1 MKKRNLMVAL
11 LCSMCLAVSFPVP
24 AMADGTKV
32 VTLGADL
39 TQDQKNTMMNYFKAD
54 SSQVQVITVTNQDER
69 DLLGNYVPSEQIG
82 TRTLSCAYVKPTQSG
97 GIKVRTANLNY
108 VTCNM
113 IATALSTAGVNNC
126 EVVAA
131 CPYEVSGTGAL
142 TGVMKA
148 YESASGQALD
158 STKKDLAAKEVVVTG
173 NVGQQVG
180 QDNATNIINQAK
192 MQIIGDNIQN
202 ADEIYNI
209 VNNIAV
215 QNGITLSQDE
225 LDTIVSLL
233 QQIAQ
238 QNYDIQ
244 EMKKTLEDIQQNLED
259 SKNGTSSDDSSD
271 DDAVDEGEDITQD
284 VDSGALGDDVKQTST
299 EDANLAKDTGADT
312 NQTENTDSSDDSGDY
327 NIPEATGDGTDAG
340 TDESGEGTDETADNT
355 EDTLN
360 TDDLSEESKAK
371 FDQAKLFCKG
381 EYEGDLAVL
390 QSVVENVTEPPV
402 TLDQDVA
409 EKLSQKV
416 LETYLNILKDAGA
429 TYVPDGTEVY
439 LSTELNMM
447 NKELKTIFSTET
459 DPAEDDILYN
469 VDPEVRQKMYDDTLN
484 FFVKLYG
491 EDVQTDTTE
500 ESTETQELKRLL
512 EEARVNAENLR
523 KSLENIDTHMHGVS
537 DHAGEIGSI
546 MQEYGTS
553 ISQMNE
559 NISEIAN
566 VMEEMENSFEGMNEE
581 AKDGA
586 RYAQNSNKAAY
597 DIMMESENERRE
609 VEERANAVEKALMDK
624 IEQSKEAEKI
634 LDLTVNIL
642 EIADQTNLLALNAS
656 IEAAH
661 AGDAGRGFAIVAD
674 EITKLAAS
682 SSETAE
688 QIKEI
693 SASVLNAVSGLAS
706 EAENVVTFMKDKTM
720 GSYDKL
726 VEVGRKY
733 QGDSKIMF
741 DKMQDFS
748 YVSQSLLE
756 QVADSNKSVDA
767 IRTAA
772 GETEQS
778 LNSIMDKMDEI
789 DDSIKEIMHTS

>member
-1 MKKRNLMVAL
+1 MKKRNIMVAL
-11 LCSMCLAVSFPVP
+11 LCSMCLAVSSPIP

-69 DLLGNYVPSEQIG
+69 NLLGNYVPSEQIG

-113 IATALSTAGVNNC
+113 IATALSTAGVTNC

-148 YESASGQALD
+148 YESASGQELD

-173 NVGQQVG
+173 DVAQQVG

-192 MQIIGDNIQN
+192 LQIIGDNIQN

-215 QNGITLSQDE
+215 QNGVTLTQDE

-271 DDAVDEGEDITQD
+271 DDAVDEGEDITQN

-312 NQTENTDSSDDSGDY
+312 NQTENTDSYDNSGTDNIPDASGDGTTE
-327 NIPEATGDGTDAG
+327 NETTEETPNESEDGTTDGSTEEIPPATGDGTD
-340 TDESGEGTDETADNT
+340 ESTDNT
-355 EDTLN
+355 KDALN
-360 TDDLSEESKAK
+360 TDDLSEEAKIK
-371 FDQAKLFCKG
+371 FDQAKQFCKG
-381 EYEGDLAVL
+381 EYEGDLGAL
-390 QSVVENVTEPPV
+390 QSVVEGVTEPPV

-409 EKLSQKV
+409 QKLSRKV
-416 LETYLNILKDAGA
+416 LETYLKVLKDGG
-429 TYVPDGTEVY
+429 TSYVPDGTEVY
-439 LSTELNMM
+439 LSQELNML

-459 DPAEDDILYN
+459 DPAEDDILYST
-469 VDPEVRQKMYDDTLN
+469 DKEVRQKMYDDTLS

-491 EDVQTDTTE
+491 EDTQETQPAEAAEDTAEAQAASEDTSYDATAEDGSYTE
-500 ESTETQELKRLL
+500 EY
-512 EEARVNAENLR
+512 AE
-523 KSLENIDTHMHGVS
+523 
-537 DHAGEIGSI
+537 
-546 MQEYGTS
+546 
-553 ISQMNE
+553 
-559 NISEIAN
+559 
-566 VMEEMENSFEGMNEE
+566 
-581 AKDGA
+581 
-586 RYAQNSNKAAY
+586 
-597 DIMMESENERRE
+597 
-609 VEERANAVEKALMDK
+609 
-624 IEQSKEAEKI
+624 
-634 LDLTVNIL
+634 
-642 EIADQTNLLALNAS
+642 
-656 IEAAH
+656 
-661 AGDAGRGFAIVAD
+661 
-674 EITKLAAS
+674 
-682 SSETAE
+682 
-688 QIKEI
+688 
-693 SASVLNAVSGLAS
+693 
-706 EAENVVTFMKDKTM
+706 
-720 GSYDKL
+720 
-726 VEVGRKY
+726 
-733 QGDSKIMF
+733 
-741 DKMQDFS
+741 
-748 YVSQSLLE
+748 
-756 QVADSNKSVDA
+756 
-767 IRTAA
+767 
-772 GETEQS
+772 
-778 LNSIMDKMDEI
+778 
-789 DDSIKEIMHTS
+789 

>member
-1 MKKRNLMVAL
+1 MKKRNIMVAL
-11 LCSMCLAVSFPVP
+11 LCSMCLAVSSPIP

-69 DLLGNYVPSEQIG
+69 ALLGNYVPSEQIG

-113 IATALSTAGVNNC
+113 IATALSTAGVTNC

-148 YESASGQALD
+148 YESASGQELD

-173 NVGQQVG
+173 DVAQQVG

-192 MQIIGDNIQN
+192 LQIIGDNIQN

-215 QNGITLSQDE
+215 QNGVTLTQDE

-312 NQTENTDSSDDSGDY
+312 NQTENTDSYDNSGTDNIPDASGDGTTE
-327 NIPEATGDGTDAG
+327 NGTTENGTTEETPNESTDGTTDGTTEEIPPATGDGTDAG
-340 TDESGEGTDETADNT
+340 TDESADNT
-355 EDTLN
+355 EDALN
-360 TDDLSEESKAK
+360 TDDLSEEAKIK
-371 FDQAKLFCKG
+371 FDQAKQFCKG
-381 EYEGDLAVL
+381 EYEGDLGAL
-390 QSVVENVTEPPV
+390 QSVVEGVTEPPV

-409 EKLSQKV
+409 QKLSRKV
-416 LETYLNILKDAGA
+416 LETYLKVLKDGGA
-429 TYVPDGTEVY
+429 SYVPDGTEAY
-439 LSTELNMM
+439 LSQELNML

-459 DPAEDDILYN
+459 DPAEDDILYST
-469 VDPEVRQKMYDDTLN
+469 DKEVRQKMYDDTLS

-491 EDVQTDTTE
+491 EDTQETQPAEAAEDTAEAQAASEDTSYDATAEDGSYTE
-500 ESTETQELKRLL
+500 EY
-512 EEARVNAENLR
+512 AE
-523 KSLENIDTHMHGVS
+523 
-537 DHAGEIGSI
+537 
-546 MQEYGTS
+546 
-553 ISQMNE
+553 
-559 NISEIAN
+559 
-566 VMEEMENSFEGMNEE
+566 
-581 AKDGA
+581 
-586 RYAQNSNKAAY
+586 
-597 DIMMESENERRE
+597 
-609 VEERANAVEKALMDK
+609 
-624 IEQSKEAEKI
+624 
-634 LDLTVNIL
+634 
-642 EIADQTNLLALNAS
+642 
-656 IEAAH
+656 
-661 AGDAGRGFAIVAD
+661 
-674 EITKLAAS
+674 
-682 SSETAE
+682 
-688 QIKEI
+688 
-693 SASVLNAVSGLAS
+693 
-706 EAENVVTFMKDKTM
+706 
-720 GSYDKL
+720 
-726 VEVGRKY
+726 
-733 QGDSKIMF
+733 
-741 DKMQDFS
+741 
-748 YVSQSLLE
+748 
-756 QVADSNKSVDA
+756 
-767 IRTAA
+767 
-772 GETEQS
+772 
-778 LNSIMDKMDEI
+778 
-789 DDSIKEIMHTS
+789 

>member
-11 LCSMCLAVSFPVP
+11 LCSMCLAVSSPVP

-69 DLLGNYVPSEQIG
+69 ALLGNYVPSEQIG

-113 IATALSTAGVNNC
+113 IATALSTAGVTNC

-148 YESASGQALD
+148 YESASGQELD

-173 NVGQQVG
+173 DVAQQVG

-192 MQIIGDNIQN
+192 LQIIGDNIQN

-215 QNGITLSQDE
+215 QNGVTLTQDE

-259 SKNGTSSDDSSD
+259 SKNGTSSDNSSD

-312 NQTENTDSSDDSGDY
+312 NQTENTDSYDNSGTDNIPDASGDGTTE
-327 NIPEATGDGTDAG
+327 NGTTEETPNESTDGTTDGSTEEIPPATGDGTDAG
-340 TDESGEGTDETADNT
+340 TDESADNT
-355 EDTLN
+355 EDALN
-360 TDDLSEESKAK
+360 TDDLSEEAKIK
-371 FDQAKLFCKG
+371 FDQAKQFCKG
-381 EYEGDLAVL
+381 EYEGDLGAL
-390 QSVVENVTEPPV
+390 QSVVEGVTEPPV

-409 EKLSQKV
+409 QKLSRKV
-416 LETYLNILKDAGA
+416 LETYLKVLKDGGA
-429 TYVPDGTEVY
+429 SYVPDGTEAY
-439 LSTELNMM
+439 LSQELNML

-459 DPAEDDILYN
+459 DPAEDDILYST
-469 VDPEVRQKMYDDTLN
+469 DKEVRQKMYDDTLS

-491 EDVQTDTTE
+491 EDTQETQPAEAAEDTAEAQAASEDTSYDATAEDGSYTE
-500 ESTETQELKRLL
+500 EY
-512 EEARVNAENLR
+512 AE
-523 KSLENIDTHMHGVS
+523 
-537 DHAGEIGSI
+537 
-546 MQEYGTS
+546 
-553 ISQMNE
+553 
-559 NISEIAN
+559 
-566 VMEEMENSFEGMNEE
+566 
-581 AKDGA
+581 
-586 RYAQNSNKAAY
+586 
-597 DIMMESENERRE
+597 
-609 VEERANAVEKALMDK
+609 
-624 IEQSKEAEKI
+624 
-634 LDLTVNIL
+634 
-642 EIADQTNLLALNAS
+642 
-656 IEAAH
+656 
-661 AGDAGRGFAIVAD
+661 
-674 EITKLAAS
+674 
-682 SSETAE
+682 
-688 QIKEI
+688 
-693 SASVLNAVSGLAS
+693 
-706 EAENVVTFMKDKTM
+706 
-720 GSYDKL
+720 
-726 VEVGRKY
+726 
-733 QGDSKIMF
+733 
-741 DKMQDFS
+741 
-748 YVSQSLLE
+748 
-756 QVADSNKSVDA
+756 
-767 IRTAA
+767 
-772 GETEQS
+772 
-778 LNSIMDKMDEI
+778 
-789 DDSIKEIMHTS
+789 

>member
-1 MKKRNLMVAL
+1 MKKRNIMVAL
-11 LCSMCLAVSFPVP
+11 LCSMCLAVSSPIP

-69 DLLGNYVPSEQIG
+69 NLLGNYVPSEQIG

-113 IATALSTAGVNNC
+113 IATALSTAGVTNC

-148 YESASGQALD
+148 YESASGQELD

-173 NVGQQVG
+173 DVAQQVG

-192 MQIIGDNIQN
+192 LQIIGDNIQN

-215 QNGITLSQDE
+215 QNGVTLTQDE

-271 DDAVDEGEDITQD
+271 DDAVDEGEDITQN

-312 NQTENTDSSDDSGDY
+312 NQTENTDSYDNSGTD
-327 NIPEATGDGTDAG
+327 NIPDASEDGTTENGTTEETPNESEDGTTDGSTEEIPPATGDGTD
-340 TDESGEGTDETADNT
+340 ESTDNT
-355 EDTLN
+355 KDALN
-360 TDDLSEESKAK
+360 TDDLSEEAKIK
-371 FDQAKLFCKG
+371 FDQAKQFCKG
-381 EYEGDLAVL
+381 EYEGDLGAL
-390 QSVVENVTEPPV
+390 QSVVEGVTEPPV

-409 EKLSQKV
+409 QKLSRKV
-416 LETYLNILKDAGA
+416 LETYLKVLKDGG
-429 TYVPDGTEVY
+429 TSYVPDGTEVY
-439 LSTELNMM
+439 LSQELNML

-459 DPAEDDILYN
+459 DPAEDDILYSI
-469 VDPEVRQKMYDDTLN
+469 DKEVRQKMYDDTLS

-491 EDVQTDTTE
+491 EDTQETQPAEASEDTAEAQAASEDTSYDATAEDGSYTE
-500 ESTETQELKRLL
+500 EY
-512 EEARVNAENLR
+512 AE
-523 KSLENIDTHMHGVS
+523 
-537 DHAGEIGSI
+537 
-546 MQEYGTS
+546 
-553 ISQMNE
+553 
-559 NISEIAN
+559 
-566 VMEEMENSFEGMNEE
+566 
-581 AKDGA
+581 
-586 RYAQNSNKAAY
+586 
-597 DIMMESENERRE
+597 
-609 VEERANAVEKALMDK
+609 
-624 IEQSKEAEKI
+624 
-634 LDLTVNIL
+634 
-642 EIADQTNLLALNAS
+642 
-656 IEAAH
+656 
-661 AGDAGRGFAIVAD
+661 
-674 EITKLAAS
+674 
-682 SSETAE
+682 
-688 QIKEI
+688 
-693 SASVLNAVSGLAS
+693 
-706 EAENVVTFMKDKTM
+706 
-720 GSYDKL
+720 
-726 VEVGRKY
+726 
-733 QGDSKIMF
+733 
-741 DKMQDFS
+741 
-748 YVSQSLLE
+748 
-756 QVADSNKSVDA
+756 
-767 IRTAA
+767 
-772 GETEQS
+772 
-778 LNSIMDKMDEI
+778 
-789 DDSIKEIMHTS
+789 

>member
-1 MKKRNLMVAL
+1 MEDEDMKKRNLMVAL
-11 LCSMCLAVSFPVP
+11 LCSMCLAVSSPVP

-39 TQDQKNTMMNYFKAD
+39 TQDQKNTMMKYFKAD

-327 NIPEATGDGTDAG
+327 NIPEATGDGTTEDGTTEETPQETPDGSDENTDSSTDGIPEATGDGTDAG
-340 TDESGEGTDETADNT
+340 TNESGEGTDETADNT

-459 DPAEDDILYN
+459 DPAEDDILYS

-491 EDVQTDTTE
+491 EDVQTESTDTQNVSEDTASGENTE
-500 ESTETQELKRLL
+500 EYTE
-512 EEARVNAENLR
+512 
-523 KSLENIDTHMHGVS
+523 D
-537 DHAGEIGSI
+537 
-546 MQEYGTS
+546 Y
-553 ISQMNE
+553 
-559 NISEIAN
+559 
-566 VMEEMENSFEGMNEE
+566 
-581 AKDGA
+581 
-586 RYAQNSNKAAY
+586 
-597 DIMMESENERRE
+597 
-609 VEERANAVEKALMDK
+609 
-624 IEQSKEAEKI
+624 
-634 LDLTVNIL
+634 
-642 EIADQTNLLALNAS
+642 
-656 IEAAH
+656 
-661 AGDAGRGFAIVAD
+661 
-674 EITKLAAS
+674 
-682 SSETAE
+682 
-688 QIKEI
+688 
-693 SASVLNAVSGLAS
+693 
-706 EAENVVTFMKDKTM
+706 
-720 GSYDKL
+720 
-726 VEVGRKY
+726 
-733 QGDSKIMF
+733 
-741 DKMQDFS
+741 
-748 YVSQSLLE
+748 
-756 QVADSNKSVDA
+756 
-767 IRTAA
+767 
-772 GETEQS
+772 TE
-778 LNSIMDKMDEI
+778 
-789 DDSIKEIMHTS
+789 

>member
-1 MKKRNLMVAL
+1 MKKRNIMVAL
-11 LCSMCLAVSFPVP
+11 LCSMCLAVSSPIP

-39 TQDQKNTMMNYFKAD
+39 TQDQKNTMMKYFKAD

-69 DLLGNYVPSEQIG
+69 ALLGNYVPSEQIG

-173 NVGQQVG
+173 DVAQQVG

-192 MQIIGDNIQN
+192 LQIIGDNIQN

-215 QNGITLSQDE
+215 QNGVTLTQDE

-312 NQTENTDSSDDSGDY
+312 NQTENTDSYDNSGTDNIPDASGDGTTE
-327 NIPEATGDGTDAG
+327 NGTTEETPNESTDGTTEEIPPATGDGTDAG
-340 TDESGEGTDETADNT
+340 TDESADNT
-355 EDTLN
+355 EDALN
-360 TDDLSEESKAK
+360 TDDLSEEAKIK
-371 FDQAKLFCKG
+371 FDQAKQFCKG
-381 EYEGDLAVL
+381 EYEGDLGAL
-390 QSVVENVTEPPV
+390 QSVVEGVTEPPV

-409 EKLSQKV
+409 QKLSRKV
-416 LETYLNILKDAGA
+416 LETYLKVLKDGGA
-429 TYVPDGTEVY
+429 SYVPDGTEAY
-439 LSTELNMM
+439 LSQELNML

-459 DPAEDDILYN
+459 DPAEDDILYST
-469 VDPEVRQKMYDDTLN
+469 DKEVRQKMYDDTLS

-491 EDVQTDTTE
+491 EDTQETQPAEAAEDTAEAQAASEDTSYDATAEDGSYTE
-500 ESTETQELKRLL
+500 EY
-512 EEARVNAENLR
+512 
-523 KSLENIDTHMHGVS
+523 
-537 DHAGEIGSI
+537 GE
-546 MQEYGTS
+546 
-553 ISQMNE
+553 
-559 NISEIAN
+559 
-566 VMEEMENSFEGMNEE
+566 
-581 AKDGA
+581 
-586 RYAQNSNKAAY
+586 
-597 DIMMESENERRE
+597 
-609 VEERANAVEKALMDK
+609 
-624 IEQSKEAEKI
+624 
-634 LDLTVNIL
+634 
-642 EIADQTNLLALNAS
+642 
-656 IEAAH
+656 
-661 AGDAGRGFAIVAD
+661 
-674 EITKLAAS
+674 
-682 SSETAE
+682 
-688 QIKEI
+688 
-693 SASVLNAVSGLAS
+693 
-706 EAENVVTFMKDKTM
+706 
-720 GSYDKL
+720 
-726 VEVGRKY
+726 
-733 QGDSKIMF
+733 
-741 DKMQDFS
+741 
-748 YVSQSLLE
+748 
-756 QVADSNKSVDA
+756 
-767 IRTAA
+767 
-772 GETEQS
+772 
-778 LNSIMDKMDEI
+778 
-789 DDSIKEIMHTS
+789 

>member
-11 LCSMCLAVSFPVP
+11 LCSMCLAVSSPVP

-312 NQTENTDSSDDSGDY
+312 NQTENTDPSDDSGDY
-327 NIPEATGDGTDAG
+327 NIPEATGDGTTEDGTTEETPQETPDGSEENTDSSTDGIPEATGDGTDAG
-340 TDESGEGTDETADNT
+340 TNESGEGTDETADNT

-402 TLDQDVA
+402 TLDKDVA

-459 DPAEDDILYN
+459 DPAEDDILYS

-491 EDVQTDTTE
+491 EDVQTETTE
-500 ESTETQELKRLL
+500 ESTDTQ
-512 EEARVNAENLR
+512 
-523 KSLENIDTHMHGVS
+523 
-537 DHAGEIGSI
+537 
-546 MQEYGTS
+546 
-553 ISQMNE
+553 
-559 NISEIAN
+559 
-566 VMEEMENSFEGMNEE
+566 
-581 AKDGA
+581 
-586 RYAQNSNKAAY
+586 
-597 DIMMESENERRE
+597 
-609 VEERANAVEKALMDK
+609 
-624 IEQSKEAEKI
+624 
-634 LDLTVNIL
+634 
-642 EIADQTNLLALNAS
+642 NAS
-656 IEAAH
+656 E
-661 AGDAGRGFAIVAD
+661 D
-674 EITKLAAS
+674 T
-682 SSETAE
+682 
-688 QIKEI
+688 
-693 SASVLNAVSGLAS
+693 AS
-706 EAENVVTFMKDKTM
+706 EEN
-720 GSYDKL
+720 
-726 VEVGRKY
+726 
-733 QGDSKIMF
+733 
-741 DKMQDFS
+741 
-748 YVSQSLLE
+748 
-756 QVADSNKSVDA
+756 
-767 IRTAA
+767 
-772 GETEQS
+772 TEEYTE
-778 LNSIMDKMDEI
+778 DYTE
-789 DDSIKEIMHTS
+789 

>member
-1 MKKRNLMVAL
+1 MKKRNIMVAL
-11 LCSMCLAVSFPVP
+11 LCSMCLAVSSPIP

-39 TQDQKNTMMNYFKAD
+39 TQDQKNTMMKYFKAD

-69 DLLGNYVPSEQIG
+69 ALLGNYVPSEQIG

-173 NVGQQVG
+173 DVAQQVG

-192 MQIIGDNIQN
+192 LQIIGDNIQN

-215 QNGITLSQDE
+215 QNGVTLTQDE

-312 NQTENTDSSDDSGDY
+312 NQTENTDSYDNSGTDNIPDASGDGTTE
-327 NIPEATGDGTDAG
+327 NGTTEETPNESTDGTTDGTTEEIPPATGDGTDAG
-340 TDESGEGTDETADNT
+340 TDESADNT
-355 EDTLN
+355 EDALN
-360 TDDLSEESKAK
+360 TDDLSEEAKIK
-371 FDQAKLFCKG
+371 FDQAKQFCKG
-381 EYEGDLAVL
+381 EYEGDLGAL
-390 QSVVENVTEPPV
+390 QSVVEGVTEPPV

-409 EKLSQKV
+409 KKLSQKV
-416 LETYLNILKDAGA
+416 LETYLKVLKDGG
-429 TYVPDGTEVY
+429 TSYVPDGTEVY
-439 LSTELNMM
+439 LSQELNML

-459 DPAEDDILYN
+459 DPAEDDILYST
-469 VDPEVRQKMYDDTLN
+469 DKEVRQKMYDDTLS

-491 EDVQTDTTE
+491 EDTQETQPAEASEDTAEAQAASEDTSYDATAEDGSYTE
-500 ESTETQELKRLL
+500 EY
-512 EEARVNAENLR
+512 AE
-523 KSLENIDTHMHGVS
+523 
-537 DHAGEIGSI
+537 
-546 MQEYGTS
+546 
-553 ISQMNE
+553 
-559 NISEIAN
+559 
-566 VMEEMENSFEGMNEE
+566 
-581 AKDGA
+581 
-586 RYAQNSNKAAY
+586 
-597 DIMMESENERRE
+597 
-609 VEERANAVEKALMDK
+609 
-624 IEQSKEAEKI
+624 
-634 LDLTVNIL
+634 
-642 EIADQTNLLALNAS
+642 
-656 IEAAH
+656 
-661 AGDAGRGFAIVAD
+661 
-674 EITKLAAS
+674 
-682 SSETAE
+682 
-688 QIKEI
+688 
-693 SASVLNAVSGLAS
+693 
-706 EAENVVTFMKDKTM
+706 
-720 GSYDKL
+720 
-726 VEVGRKY
+726 
-733 QGDSKIMF
+733 
-741 DKMQDFS
+741 
-748 YVSQSLLE
+748 
-756 QVADSNKSVDA
+756 
-767 IRTAA
+767 
-772 GETEQS
+772 
-778 LNSIMDKMDEI
+778 
-789 DDSIKEIMHTS
+789 

>member
-11 LCSMCLAVSFPVP
+11 LCSMCLAVSSPVP

-148 YESASGQALD
+148 YESASGQTLD

-327 NIPEATGDGTDAG
+327 NIPEATGDGTDGTTEETPQENPDGSDENTDSSTDGIPEATGDGTDAG

-459 DPAEDDILYN
+459 DPAEDDILYS

-491 EDVQTDTTE
+491 EDVQTETTE
-500 ESTETQELKRLL
+500 ESTDTQNVSEDTASGENT
-512 EEARVNAENLR
+512 EE
-523 KSLENIDTHMHGVS
+523 
-537 DHAGEIGSI
+537 
-546 MQEYGTS
+546 Y
-553 ISQMNE
+553 
-559 NISEIAN
+559 
-566 VMEEMENSFEGMNEE
+566 
-581 AKDGA
+581 
-586 RYAQNSNKAAY
+586 
-597 DIMMESENERRE
+597 
-609 VEERANAVEKALMDK
+609 
-624 IEQSKEAEKI
+624 
-634 LDLTVNIL
+634 
-642 EIADQTNLLALNAS
+642 
-656 IEAAH
+656 
-661 AGDAGRGFAIVAD
+661 
-674 EITKLAAS
+674 
-682 SSETAE
+682 
-688 QIKEI
+688 
-693 SASVLNAVSGLAS
+693 
-706 EAENVVTFMKDKTM
+706 
-720 GSYDKL
+720 
-726 VEVGRKY
+726 
-733 QGDSKIMF
+733 
-741 DKMQDFS
+741 
-748 YVSQSLLE
+748 
-756 QVADSNKSVDA
+756 
-767 IRTAA
+767 
-772 GETEQS
+772 TE
-778 LNSIMDKMDEI
+778 DYTE
-789 DDSIKEIMHTS
+789 